1 MKLLIDG
8 KSRKIMYNKKENMYY
23 YNCKGNKVD
32 SNQYFLKGIKGFGSL
47 TEGSL
52 KKHCRKMLV
61 GGGTSVSYI
70 ETEPDARNNLVKLI
84 NANVYLLEEV
94 DVKQSLKTAIKTK
107 LSLNTLSL
115 DQLTTLSELIMAIV
129 NKPND
134 SVGYY
139 TDIYHMLNLR
149 NPFPAA
155 ENIGIY

>member
-1 MKLLIDG
+1 
-8 KSRKIMYNKKENMYY
+8 MYY

-32 SNQYFLKGIKGFGSL
+32 ANQYFLKGIKGFGSL

-61 GGGTSVSYI
+61 GGGTTDNLSYDNLSYDNLSYDNLSYI
-70 ETEPDARNNLVKLI
+70 KAETDARNNLVKLI
-84 NANVYLLEEV
+84 NAKLYLLEEV
-94 DVKQSLKTAIKTK
+94 DVKQSLITAIKTK

-115 DQLTTLSELIMAIV
+115 DQLKKLYELIMAIEK
-129 NKPND
+129 KPND

-139 TDIYHMLNLR
+139 SDIYHMLNLR
-149 NPFPAA
+149 NPFPA

>member
-1 MKLLIDG
+1 
-8 KSRKIMYNKKENMYY
+8 MYY

-32 SNQYFLKGIKGFGSL
+32 ANQYFLKGIKGFGSL

-61 GGGTSVSYI
+61 GGGTTDNLSYDNLSYI
-70 ETEPDARNNLVKLI
+70 KAETDARNNLVKLI
-84 NANVYLLEEV
+84 NAKLYLLEEV
-94 DVKQSLKTAIKTK
+94 DVKQSLITAIKTK

-115 DQLTTLSELIMAIV
+115 DQLKKLYELIMAIEK
-129 NKPND
+129 KPND

-139 TDIYHMLNLR
+139 SDIYHMLNLR
-149 NPFPAA
+149 NPFPA